1 MVTVAGKGAA
11 RWRDRHSHPSRVSP
25 GCRPASSAVR
35 ESRGRGDVRFQQ
47 ERACVALASAVET
60 MVRGGDRQPRPDAP
74 RRSPA
79 QETPAFI
86 CRQLGDTFQIH
97 VDAGLERRN
106 DRRRRFAVYGDVEI
120 GANGVPSL
128 AASVGVAL
136 QGRHVDSAGRHA
148 TPIISRLT
156 HSSRNGC
163 ASEGVIV
170 SYDTRSTFIRPSEAG
185 ASNCEG
191 RARALAGCLDLV
203 RRAAMAYG
211 VKRGSW
217 VERSHGSHDSASQCR
232 SPPARGRGL
241 KRARPAA
248 SGARRWPGRPP
259 RGGRGLKPSRVRRS
273 RGNGASRP
281 RRGGR
286 GLN

>member
-1 MVTVAGKGAA
+1 M
-11 RWRDRHSHPSRVSP
+11 
-25 GCRPASSAVR
+25 
-35 ESRGRGDVRFQQ
+35 RFQQ

-136 QGRHVDSAGRHA
+136 QGRHVHSAGRHA
-148 TPIISRLT
+148 TPHNQQINTLVSKRMRFRRR
-156 HSSRNGC
+156 HR
-163 ASEGVIV
+163 GV
-170 SYDTRSTFIRPSEAG
+170 RHPLHLHLRPSEAG

-191 RARALAGCLDLV
+191 RARALAGRLDLA
-203 RRAAMAYG
+203 RRAAMVYG
-211 VKRGSW
+211 VKRGAW
-217 VERSHGSHDSASQCR
+217 VETSRGSHGSASQCR

-248 SGARRWPGRPP
+248 SGARRRPGRP
-259 RGGRGLKPSRVRRS
+259 RRRGRGLKPSHVRRS
-273 RGNGASRP
+273 RGNGASRL